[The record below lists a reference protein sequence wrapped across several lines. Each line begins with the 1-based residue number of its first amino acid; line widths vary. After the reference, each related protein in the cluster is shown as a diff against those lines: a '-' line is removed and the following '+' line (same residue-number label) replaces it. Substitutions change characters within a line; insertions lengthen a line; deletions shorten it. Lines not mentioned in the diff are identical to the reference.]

1 MTLIIVRKCNADHND
16 QRHDIKDNHTQ
27 NRKRQQRKMELIIQ
41 HLIAVFLKCIDM
53 LSRFSAKL

>member
-27 NRKRQQRKMELIIQ
+27 NRKRQQRKMELMLQ
-41 HLIAVFLKCIDM
+41 REAVSDM
-53 LSRFSAKL
+53 YFSRLPSKAGFPQ